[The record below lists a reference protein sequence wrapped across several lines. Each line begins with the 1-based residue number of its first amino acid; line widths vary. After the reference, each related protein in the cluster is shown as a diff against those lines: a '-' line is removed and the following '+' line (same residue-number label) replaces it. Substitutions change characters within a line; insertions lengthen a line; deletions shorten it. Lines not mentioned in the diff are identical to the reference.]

1 MGFHKRGV
9 RGCWHVAGHISRC
22 LVLRPG
28 PAPRNAMPGD
38 ADTEVLAPSTTDA
51 TDAVADV
58 SAGEA
63 AVMEGDAAE
72 ATVDPEAVGGEGE
85 VVDGTG
91 ATAAASDG
99 SGAPLPVGGV
109 LLNGMH
115 FATAGDLMSAL
126 REIQERLKDDE
137 ELSGHEAFM

>member
-1 MGFHKRGV
+1 
-9 RGCWHVAGHISRC
+9 VAGHISRC

-38 ADTEVLAPSTTDA
+38 ADSEVLAPSTTNA

-72 ATVDPEAVGGEGE
+72 AAVDPEAVGGEGE
-85 VVDGTG
+85 
-91 ATAAASDG
+91 AAASDG

>member
-1 MGFHKRGV
+1 
-9 RGCWHVAGHISRC
+9 VAGHISRC
-22 LVLRPG
+22 LALRPG

-72 ATVDPEAVGGEGE
+72 AAVEAVGGEGLEE
-85 VVDGTG
+85 VADGTA

-99 SGAPLPVGGV
+99 NGAPPTAGGV

>member
-1 MGFHKRGV
+1 
-9 RGCWHVAGHISRC
+9 
-22 LVLRPG
+22 
-28 PAPRNAMPGD
+28 MPGD

-51 TDAVADV
+51 TDAVADAG

-72 ATVDPEAVGGEGE
+72 AAVDPEAVGGEGE

-115 FATAGDLMSAL
+115 FATAGDLMLAL